1 MCTSRMPAKTPI
13 SDEKKAKAT
22 AYAAAMAAEGPL
34 LMELMGSV
42 PGPQKHKKRSVSFA
56 SQAEVQTLTPEGGH
70 QVLTSAPISTPKH
83 ESQSAKPDPKPDPK
97 PNPSQ
102 PSDQPVAAEA
112 IPDPEAEVMVD
123 DAEDEGISQT
133 PPNLD
138 MPDLGEFTSQT
149 SSSPELPTPST
160 PLTLTPTS
168 SQQTSQPSESSTA
181 SSGPSSIGDID
192 LSQDW
197 DEVKRQIHKCTEKME
212 LGDCI
217 QKLETWVASLGDS
230 PFRKKVQD
238 FFLQEAEERGELTQT
253 AISFLSLRNKADLWA
268 RVQAQVG
275 WEDTHD
281 ARQPVL
287 EQLDTSRRWAHE
299 LLGLPR
305 GADEAVV
312 KKRYRKL
319 VLWA

>member
-1 MCTSRMPAKTPI
+1 MSLCVFVCLFLSGYFFVICKMFYVGATLQSVYDDRRSFVGEAQHDDPHGTEIQQSPAETSEGTGAPLQEASRQVTADCFVSNDTMWDLQQESVRDSPGLSPTASGESWRTKSQTVDQLLQLK
-13 SDEKKAKAT
+13 DEQLCST
-22 AYAAAMAAEGPL
+22 TIREEWG
-34 LMELMGSV
+34 
-42 PGPQKHKKRSVSFA
+42 
-56 SQAEVQTLTPEGGH
+56 TN

-168 SQQTSQPSESSTA
+168 SQQTSQPSQSSTA

-197 DEVKRQIHKCTEKME
+197 DEVKRQIHKSYGRG
-212 LGDCI
+212 L
-217 QKLETWVASLGDS
+217 ASS
-230 PFRKKVQD
+230 K
-238 FFLQEAEERGELTQT
+238 
-253 AISFLSLRNKADLWA
+253 S
-268 RVQAQVG
+268 
-275 WEDTHD
+275 H
-281 ARQPVL
+281 
-287 EQLDTSRRWAHE
+287 
-299 LLGLPR
+299 LPR
-305 GADEAVV
+305 
-312 KKRYRKL
+312 RTRSP
-319 VLWA
+319 